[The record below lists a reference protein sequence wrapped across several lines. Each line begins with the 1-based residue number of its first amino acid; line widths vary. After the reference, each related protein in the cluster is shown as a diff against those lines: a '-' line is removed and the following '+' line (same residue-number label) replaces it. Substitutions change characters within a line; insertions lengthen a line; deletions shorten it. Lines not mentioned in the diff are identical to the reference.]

1 MSLKI
6 EGLSEV
12 IKKNFD
18 EIITERIF
26 SKGEMLQRNNSYK
39 QNIYIVQSGLLRSF
53 YFHDGKEVTALF
65 ALENGLIGPG
75 DTILRNRKSKYNI
88 EAMETSKVYILN
100 YLELDKFIKG
110 DAKKERMIRHIVQLI
125 YIESVERLENLIF
138 YSAKERYDHL
148 IAHFPNLNQRVN
160 QGYIASFLGVTQET
174 LSRIRGK

>member
-6 EGLSEV
+6 KNLSQ
-12 IKKNFD
+12 IIRDNFD
-18 EIITERIF
+18 EIITEHTF
-26 SKGEMLQRNNSYK
+26 TKGEILQRDNSFK
-39 QNIYIVQSGLLRSF
+39 HNIFIVHSGLLRSF

-75 DTILRNRKSKYNI
+75 DSILKNKKSKYNI
-88 EAMETSKVYILN
+88 EALETSTVLILN
-100 YLELDKFIKG
+100 YKELDNFIKG
-110 DAKKERMIRHIVQLI
+110 DAIKERLIRHIVQLI

-148 IAHFPNLNQRVN
+148 IAHFPDLNQRVN
-160 QGYIASFLGVTQET
+160 QGHIASFLGITQET